1 MNRGVGRR
9 ITTAAGLCTTVTGPG
24 CRTASSTGTVVG
36 GGRRSSLSSRLISRL
51 ETISAGIR
59 CRITSAIH
67 TRDSIDVTIRIMV
80 AANVMVGEMVM
91 DVMRVVDATVTD
103 VTRAG
108 GAPVMDVTD
117 AKVKVASPAD
127 VLSVAMSIGA
137 V

>member
-1 MNRGVGRR
+1 MS
-9 ITTAAGLCTTVTGPG
+9 P
-24 CRTASSTGTVVG
+24 SSVSVFH
-36 GGRRSSLSSRLISRL
+36 LA
-51 ETISAGIR
+51 TISAGIR
-59 CRITSAIH
+59 CRTTSAIR
-67 TRDSIDVTIRIMV
+67 TRDSTDVTIRIMV
-80 AANVMVGEMVM
+80 AAGVMVDEMVT
-91 DVMRVVDATVTD
+91 DVMLVVDATVMDVMETD